1 MTTTEV
7 SSLVKQYREA
17 QQLAEMAKAEAEA
30 AKAALLDEL
39 NRRGVDRLDAGTY
52 KVTVTTVT
60 SSRIDTKALKAAA
73 PDLAERFSTEIVTQR
88 FNVR

>member
-39 NRRGVDRLDAGTY
+39 NHRGVDRLDAGTY

-73 PDLAERFSTEIVTQR
+73 PELAERFSKEIVTQR

>member
-39 NRRGVDRLDAGTY
+39 ARRGVDRLDAGTY

-73 PDLAERFSTEIVTQR
+73 TELAERFSKEIVTQR

>member
-39 NRRGVDRLDAGTY
+39 ARRGVDRLDAGTY

-73 PDLAERFSTEIVTQR
+73 PELAERFSKEIVTQC